1 MEEATAGMKHL
12 LATGLSAREAGE
24 IALQAIRDER
34 FYVLTHPAWAS
45 MVEARMRA
53 IVDGTDPARPAPPL
67 G

>member
-1 MEEATAGMKHL
+1 M
-12 LATGLSAREAGE
+12 GLPAREAGE
-24 IALQAIRDER
+24 IVLQAIRERR

-53 IVDGTDPARPAPPL
+53 IVDGDDPARPVPPL